1 MYLWLRG
8 GLLDCFAWP
17 AKVGSRRVDGV
28 LCCLC
33 VCLIPRAITIITL
46 LELHW
51 CGPATSSEFTWL
63 TEAAPARPAS
73 RLVLPERVALMS
85 KEDRKLRRC
94 ACRVRAPDLGTDVG
108 AQHDVV
114 TGDVSIHER
123 SRFERAYEP
132 PEFSRAAALRL
143 RASGRYARMNFF
155 RRFSPLDVGR
165 SNVTK

>member
-85 KEDRKLRRC
+85 KEDRNFGG
-94 ACRVRAPDLGTDVG
+94 ARAGYAHRTWALTLVPNTTSLQETFRFTSAQDLSGHMSRPNSHG
-108 AQHDVV
+108 RQHY
-114 TGDVSIHER
+114 G
-123 SRFERAYEP
+123 
-132 PEFSRAAALRL
+132 
-143 RASGRYARMNFF
+143 YAR
-155 RRFSPLDVGR
+155 RDDTRA
-165 SNVTK
+165 